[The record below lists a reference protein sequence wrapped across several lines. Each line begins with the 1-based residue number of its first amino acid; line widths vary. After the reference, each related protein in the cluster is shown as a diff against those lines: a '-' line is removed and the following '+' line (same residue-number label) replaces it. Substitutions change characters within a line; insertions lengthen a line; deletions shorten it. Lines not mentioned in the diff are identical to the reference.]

1 MAPVLGIADPVEIL
15 LNTVRDGKMDPWK
28 IDIIQV
34 TDGFLQELDRI
45 GQDDPQLL
53 ARSARCIF
61 YASALVHLK
70 AQALNDA
77 SLLMDEDDF
86 VDDEDFMDYE
96 RPARLERPLFY
107 PRADAPLVPRD
118 RRPRGR
124 SLTLTDLLD
133 ALKRLESETLSAVDE
148 DYEDPWDVPIFDEDI
163 PDIPTAHED
172 DLEGDI
178 LNLREVIRGRFDA
191 DDKSFTLDELRG
203 DMTRGIAFRALLF
216 LAHDGEVELEQEEFY
231 QEVTIVPGAE
241 PLKEVTEEE
250 KLKRQSHEDRR
261 SQARE
266 ERKKRRS
273 IPRPN
278 NRRGRKLTRRPGLS
292 PAASSRRPKSR
303 LRGSRILDRKA
314 PEFDE
319 HVLKKKDEQT

>member
-15 LNTVRDGKMDPWK
+15 LNTVRDGKMDPWQ
-28 IDIIQV
+28 IDIIKV

-70 AQALNDA
+70 AQVLNDS

-86 VDDEDFMDYE
+86 VEDDDFLDYE

-124 SLTLTDLLD
+124 SLTLSDLLD
-133 ALKRLESETLSAVDE
+133 ALKRLETETMAADD
-148 DYEDPWDVPIFDEDI
+148 DYDDPWDVPIFDEDI
-163 PDIPTAHED
+163 RDIPTAHED

-178 LNLREVIRGRFDA
+178 LNLREIIRGRFDA
-191 DDKSFTLDELRG
+191 DDKAFSLDDLRG
-203 DMTRGIAFRALLF
+203 EMTRGIAFRALLF
-216 LAHDGEVELEQEEFY
+216 LAHDGEIEMEQEDFY
-231 QEVTIVPGAE
+231 QEVTIVPGSE

-261 SQARE
+261 VQARE

-303 LRGSRILDRKA
+303 LRGPRMMDRKA
-314 PEFDE
+314 PEIDE
-319 HVLKKKDEQT
+319 PVFKKPDEQT

>member
-15 LNTVRDGKMDPWK
+15 LNTVRDGKMDPWQ
-28 IDIIQV
+28 IDIIKV

-70 AQALNDA
+70 AQVLNDS

-86 VDDEDFMDYE
+86 VEDDDFMDYE

-107 PRADAPLVPRD
+107 PRDDAPLVPRD

-124 SLTLTDLLD
+124 SLTLSDLLD
-133 ALKRLESETLSAVDE
+133 ALKRLESETMAADD
-148 DYEDPWDVPIFDEDI
+148 DYDDPWDVPIFDEDI
-163 PDIPTAHED
+163 RDIPTAHED

-178 LNLREVIRGRFDA
+178 LNLREIIRGRFEA

-203 DMTRGIAFRALLF
+203 EMTRGIAFRALLF
-216 LAHDGEVELEQEEFY
+216 LAHDGEIEMEQEDFY
-231 QEVTIVPGAE
+231 QEVTIIPGAE

-261 SQARE
+261 VQARE

-292 PAASSRRPKSR
+292 PAASSRRPRSR
-303 LRGSRILDRKA
+303 LRGSRMMERKSL
-314 PEFDE
+314 EIDE
-319 HVLKKKDEQT
+319 PVLKKPDEQT